1 MHHEEGRI
9 QAGGKILG
17 FLFPRNIIYMAREM
31 PQWGKK
37 RKINYSQLMF
47 DKTPKQFNGGK
58 NSILL
63 PSSHMQI
70 MKQESCLTPY
80 RENNPKCIKDIS
92 VSIKMIKFGMPG

>member
-17 FLFPRNIIYMAREM
+17 FLFPRNIIYMARE
-31 PQWGKK
+31 KK

-47 DKTPKQFNGGK
+47 DKGAKQFNGGK

-70 MKQESCLTPY
+70 MKRESCLTPY
-80 RENNPKCIKDIS
+80 RKNNPKCIKDIN